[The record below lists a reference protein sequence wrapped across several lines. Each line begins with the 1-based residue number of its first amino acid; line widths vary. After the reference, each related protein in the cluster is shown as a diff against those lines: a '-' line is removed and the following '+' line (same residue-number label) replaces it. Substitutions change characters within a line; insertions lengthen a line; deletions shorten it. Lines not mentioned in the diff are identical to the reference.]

1 MLVSTPPQVSGG
13 CFPFFPST
21 SLMPGSAS
29 PSVLTITLCVIR
41 RIRQVLGESRGRVSD
56 EEENER
62 EASDLIYIYRRP
74 ETRMIPVKWEN
85 SPNSSGGTQEHP
97 PREWF

>member
-21 SLMPGSAS
+21 SLMPGSVS
-29 PSVLTITLCVIR
+29 PSVLMITLCVVM
-41 RIRQVLGESRGRVSD
+41 RIRQVLGESRERVSD

-62 EASDLIYIYRRP
+62 EVNNRGLNGLNACQWCF
-74 ETRMIPVKWEN
+74 TRLCL
-85 SPNSSGGTQEHP
+85 Q
-97 PREWF
+97 